1 MAQIDLSQIT
11 YSACAILS
19 NGMQVILDGAAE
31 NIAWEENEKEIAT
44 RANLTLR
51 DIPYEGGRLSSVLSL
66 CSLLYI
72 YYDTGDGT
80 GSKEAFRGTVWV
92 WEHSQ
97 IHDDQIILTCYDMLY
112 YLQKSTDSKY
122 YAKGKKTKA
131 ICQDILKSWG
141 VKMGTFNGPSI
152 THPKVLYK
160 NKTISA
166 MLTET
171 VEAAGKESS
180 TKGIIRASGGKCDIV
195 KKGANAEVWSF
206 TADSNMVQ
214 SKDRYSMTD
223 LVTRVVIVGKDD
235 KKGRPK
241 VEATLNGKTEYGI
254 LQQVKSRGSA
264 KLAEAK
270 KEAKELLREKGTPE
284 RTFTVQAPDAPWIR
298 KGDVVHIATDNVDDY
313 FYVKSISHNATAMQM
328 QMEVEAR

>member
-1 MAQIDLSQIT
+1 MAQIDLSKIT
-11 YSACAILS
+11 YSACVILS

-31 NIAWEENEKEIAT
+31 NIAWEENEKEIAM
-44 RANLTLR
+44 RANLTVR
-51 DIPYEGGRLSSVLSL
+51 DIPYEGGRLSSIMSL

-72 YYDTGDGT
+72 YYDAGE
-80 GSKEAFRGTVWV
+80 GSIEAFRGTIWE

-97 IHDDQIILTCYDMLY
+97 IHDDQIVLTCYDMLY
-112 YLQKSTDSKY
+112 YLQKSKDSKY

-131 ICQDILKSWG
+131 VCQDILKSWG

-152 THPKVLYK
+152 THPKIVYK

-180 TKGIIRASGGKCDIV
+180 TKGIIRAREGKCDIV
-195 KKGANAEVWSF
+195 KKGANTEVWSF
-206 TADSNMVQ
+206 TADSNMIA
-214 SKDRYSMTD
+214 SRDKYSMTN
-223 LVTRVVIVGKDD
+223 LVTRVVVVGKDD

-254 LQQVKSRGSA
+254 LQEVKSRGSA
-264 KLAEAK
+264 KLKDAK
-270 KEAKELLREKGTPE
+270 KEAKELLKEKGEPE

-298 KGDVVHIATDNVDDY
+298 KGDVVHIATDNAEDY
-313 FYVKSISHNATAMQM
+313 FYVKGISHNATAGTM